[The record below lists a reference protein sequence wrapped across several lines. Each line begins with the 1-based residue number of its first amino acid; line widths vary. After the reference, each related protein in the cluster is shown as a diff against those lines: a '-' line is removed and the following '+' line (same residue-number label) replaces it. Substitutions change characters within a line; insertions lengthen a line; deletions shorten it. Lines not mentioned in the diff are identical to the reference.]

1 MKKYFVLFITIS
13 FQLFSEVENSII
25 PLMDSIYSQNFRVSN
40 INQEAWMQYAA
51 QHQNEKL
58 RIITFNMLYNVQDAE
73 DKLPLKHRWAT
84 RKLRL
89 FEYLDYAKADIIGSQ
104 ELQEDQVAEVINSL
118 GASYAYYGLKTRE
131 IEGRSDTN
139 AIFFKTDRFELIEA
153 ETIFYEDPR
162 GNGFS
167 YCYFKD
173 KLLNKNL
180 IVINTKLSWG
190 ITWKAMKKRLSEVIK
205 LNAFINLLSTCE
217 PILLLGDFNTLY
229 FLDGKSIVK
238 ALTEN
243 NLKDSENLSIFR
255 HFGPY
260 CSINNS
266 NILLTPFIGPELKG
280 VILDRIFVNEYFC
293 VLAHAIDIAKVNGEF
308 PSDHFP
314 VIADILFR

>member
-1 MKKYFVLFITIS
+1 
-13 FQLFSEVENSII
+13 
-25 PLMDSIYSQNFRVSN
+25 
-40 INQEAWMQYAA
+40 
-51 QHQNEKL
+51 
-58 RIITFNMLYNVQDAE
+58 
-73 DKLPLKHRWAT
+73 
-84 RKLRL
+84 
-89 FEYLDYAKADIIGSQ
+89 
-104 ELQEDQVAEVINSL
+104 
-118 GASYAYYGLKTRE
+118 
-131 IEGRSDTN
+131 
-139 AIFFKTDRFELIEA
+139 
-153 ETIFYEDPR
+153 
-162 GNGFS
+162 
-167 YCYFKD
+167 
-173 KLLNKNL
+173 LNKNL